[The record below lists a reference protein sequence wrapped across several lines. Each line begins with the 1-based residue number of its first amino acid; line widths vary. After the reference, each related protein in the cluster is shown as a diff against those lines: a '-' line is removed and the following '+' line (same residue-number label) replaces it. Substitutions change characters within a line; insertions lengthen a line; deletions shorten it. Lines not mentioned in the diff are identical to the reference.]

1 MANKEKKSTFWSDFR
16 NFIAKGNILDM
27 AIGVVIGGAFS
38 KIVSSLVAD
47 LITPLISLITGKVN
61 LAELYAVL
69 NPNAVE
75 GVTFSHAAYPTVAAA
90 KEAGFATLNYGMFL
104 QSIIDFL
111 LVAFCIF
118 FVLRII
124 TKSKA
129 KLEKL
134 RKKEEEAAAAAP
146 EAPKG
151 PSTEELLT
159 EIRDLLKKKS

>member
-1 MANKEKKSTFWSDFR
+1 
-16 NFIAKGNILDM
+16 
-27 AIGVVIGGAFS
+27 
-38 KIVSSLVAD
+38 
-47 LITPLISLITGKVN
+47 
-61 LAELYAVL
+61 
-69 NPNAVE
+69 
-75 GVTFSHAAYPTVAAA
+75 
-90 KEAGFATLNYGMFL
+90 MFL